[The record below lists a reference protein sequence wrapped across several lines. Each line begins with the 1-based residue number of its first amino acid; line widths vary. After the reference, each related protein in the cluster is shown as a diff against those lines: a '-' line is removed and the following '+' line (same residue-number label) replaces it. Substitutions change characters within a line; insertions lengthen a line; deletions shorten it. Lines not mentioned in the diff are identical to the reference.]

1 MCPLAHWRLVL
12 KCPGKI
18 ELACALLTV
27 VVYSSFVA
35 LIWAVDSLM

>member
-1 MCPLAHWRLVL
+1 MCPLAHWQLVL
-12 KCPGKI
+12 KRPGKV

-35 LIWAVDSLM
+35 LIWVVDSLM